1 MRSGSTG
8 TTGITPGSIRS
19 TTCAP
24 WASALQ
30 ERVSKMS
37 DTRSVEPPVSIR
49 AEVSLADPDT
59 SKFTVSRTVHP
70 GGPFFF
76 ESRDQAAGSPL
87 VERLFQLP
95 GVAHVLV
102 AGNVVTVG
110 KESHSAWSG
119 LSASIGAVIR
129 SQMLTGI
136 CAILESP
143 LRAGASK
150 RSDAEVR
157 AIVQQLL
164 DREVNRSIAAHG
176 GQISIVDV
184 RDGNLFIAMS
194 GGGQGGSASKMNLR
208 PGVGGVIPRVA
219 PEDPKKFDANGHPA
233 WEKPPY

>member
-1 MRSGSTG
+1 
-8 TTGITPGSIRS
+8 
-19 TTCAP
+19 
-24 WASALQ
+24 
-30 ERVSKMS
+30 MS
-37 DTRSVEPPVSIR
+37 EAWPVEPPISIR

-59 SKFTVSRTVHP
+59 CKFTVNRTVHL

-76 ESRDQAAGSPL
+76 ESRDHAAGSPL

-110 KESHSAWSG
+110 KESHTAWSG
-119 LSASIGAVIR
+119 LNASIGAVIR
-129 SQMLTGI
+129 SQLLTGI

-157 AIVQQLL
+157 ATVQDLL
-164 DREVNRSIAAHG
+164 DRVVNRSIASHG

-184 RDGNLFIAMS
+184 RDGKLLIAMS
-194 GGGQGGSASKMNLR
+194 GGCQGCTASQVTLKDGFELMVR
-208 PGVGGVIPRVA
+208 RIA
-219 PEDPKKFDANGHPA
+219 PEIVDIVDTTDHAAGKKPFYARAGEA
-233 WEKPPY
+233 R